1 MALSSRQKQA
11 AWRTRQA
18 ANKARLSELERAIA
32 DTTERMEQFV
42 CNSGAL
48 LFGLTEEAGN
58 PIAVRTRAKQLQEQV
73 DALALGGDLP
83 ALVGVDKRRADL
95 MWRHAIGAW
104 PADDQDVRQQLRS
117 MT

>member
-18 ANKARLSELERAIA
+18 ANKARLDELEQAIA

-48 LFGLTEEAGN
+48 LFGLTEEASN
-58 PIAVRTRAKQLQEQV
+58 PTAVCRRAKQLQEQV

-83 ALVGVDKRRADL
+83 ALAGADKRRTDL
-95 MWRHAIGAW
+95 MRHHAIGAG